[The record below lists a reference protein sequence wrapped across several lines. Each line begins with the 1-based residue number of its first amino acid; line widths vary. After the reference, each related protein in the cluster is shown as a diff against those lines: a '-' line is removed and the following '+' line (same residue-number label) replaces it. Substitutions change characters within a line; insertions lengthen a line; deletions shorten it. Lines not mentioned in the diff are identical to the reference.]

1 MFSLKVIRSTFNV
14 QHLTFNIQ
22 HSTFNVQ
29 HSTLRRSCFL
39 ILFLV
44 MLVSCGNTE
53 NTYTTGTTFFVFD
66 NSTHQDA
73 TLASAMNST
82 SPGVFCIITKGAGAG
97 GSTVFSFK
105 NNQGLSSSKTANA
118 VDLRRTSILGY
129 NNAIIVGFGN
139 LDMPAVF
146 YAYDRECPNCFDPD
160 MLPMKSKPLSISND
174 GIATC
179 SVCHRKYNLNTGG
192 NIISGDA
199 GKSLTRYRAAT
210 TGGYGVLTVN

>member
-1 MFSLKVIRSTFNV
+1 MKRALFCVLYMLMFI
-14 QHLTFNIQ
+14 
-22 HSTFNVQ
+22 
-29 HSTLRRSCFL
+29 
-39 ILFLV
+39 
-44 MLVSCGNTE
+44 SCGNSE
-53 NTYTTGTTFFVFD
+53 YTYQRGVTYFIFD

-82 SPGVFCIITKGAGAG
+82 SPGVFCTIIKSVGTG
-97 GSTVFSFK
+97 GSTVFKFT

-118 VDLRRTSILGY
+118 VDLRRTIVLGY
-129 NNAIIVGFGN
+129 NDALIVGFGN

-146 YAYDRECPNCFDPD
+146 YAFDRECPNCFDPD
-160 MLPMKSKPLSISND
+160 VYPMKSKPLSVSSD

-199 GKSLTRYRAAT
+199 GKSLTRYLAST
-210 TGGYGVLTVN
+210 TGGYGVLSIN